1 VTNWKPSEAEASKA
15 RLPAST
21 VVALVATCAGI
32 YVASQF
38 LRNSVGVIAPDLA
51 RELTL
56 TASEIGLLSSLF
68 FLVFAAAQLP
78 LGIALDR
85 FGPKACILGPVSLA
99 VAGSLLFSAAEGFAG
114 LLAARILMGLG
125 CAALLMGPLALY
137 ARWFPPS
144 RFATLLGIQIGVG
157 NLGTLMATAPL
168 ARAAEEVGWRSP
180 FLAVAA
186 AIAVA
191 TLLVALVVRDNPPG
205 RTVEHKRQS
214 LAESL
219 GGVVEAI
226 RTRDVWRLFLLH
238 TSGFAMF
245 ATVLGLWGGSYLTH
259 VHGLD
264 LAARGDLLLLLAAAQ
279 VIGSMLWGLSDRL
292 FGSYRVPTLLGAV
305 GTAALL
311 LVLALVGPLPTFGL
325 MAWFAVFGVVAAY
338 PPVMM
343 AHGKSLFPPH
353 LVGRGITLLNLANMG
368 GVFVWQ
374 ALTGAVMDLF
384 PAANGAYPAAA
395 YHTVFALMALVVLVL
410 TALYAGAH
418 DPRQRPR
425 DTRRTAAE

>member
-1 VTNWKPSEAEASKA
+1 MTIWKPSEAEAGKA
-15 RLPAST
+15 KLPAST
-21 VVALVATCAGI
+21 VIALVGTCAGI

-85 FGPKACILGPVSLA
+85 FGPKTCILGSVSLA
-99 VAGSLLFSAAEGFAG
+99 VAGSILFALAEGFSG
-114 LLAARILMGLG
+114 LLAARLLMGLG
-125 CAALLMGPLALY
+125 CATLLMGPLALY
-137 ARWFPPS
+137 ARWFPPE
-144 RFATLLGIQIGVG
+144 RFATLLGIQIGIG
-157 NLGTLMATAPL
+157 NLGTVLATAPL
-168 ARAAEEVGWRSP
+168 ARAAEAVGWRSP
-180 FLAVAA
+180 FLVAAA

-191 TLLVALVVRDNPPG
+191 TVLVGLVVRDNPPG
-205 RTVEHKRQS
+205 RTVEHRHQS

-219 GGVVEAI
+219 RGVVEAI
-226 RTRDVWRLFLLH
+226 RTRDIWRLFLLH
-238 TSGFAMF
+238 TSGFAIY
-245 ATVLGLWGGSYLTH
+245 ATVLGLWGGPYLSH
-259 VHGLD
+259 VHGFD
-264 LAARGDLLLLLAAAQ
+264 LAGRGDMLLLLAAGQ
-279 VIGSMLWGLSDRL
+279 IGGSVLWGMSDRV

-311 LVLALVGPLPTFGL
+311 LVLALAGPLPPAGL
-325 MAWFAVFGVVAAY
+325 LAWFAVFGIVAAY

-374 ALTGAVMDLF
+374 ALTGAVMDRF
-384 PAANGAYPAAA
+384 PAADGVYPVAA
-395 YHTVFALMALVVLVL
+395 YHTVFALMASGVLVL
-410 TALYAGAH
+410 AAIYAGAH
-418 DPRQRPR
+418 DPRRNLR
-425 DTRRTAAE
+425 S